1 MEMRTLA
8 IPTSLAA
15 CAGPTASLC
24 MAYRHET
31 VLQLAQSEYLDRA
44 LATSWSHSR
53 LTHVPVQKQHYSHA
67 IGRHRQLQ
75 RLALECAD
83 DTYLSHA
90 KDDRCG
96 LSHHHS

>member
-1 MEMRTLA
+1 MEMRTPA

-15 CAGPTASLC
+15 CAGPTACLG
-24 MAYRHET
+24 MACRPEI

-44 LATSWSHSR
+44 VAASWSSSR
-53 LTHVPVQKQHYSHA
+53 LTQVPVQKRHYSHE
-67 IGRHRQLQ
+67 IGKRGQPR
-75 RLALECAD
+75 RLALECAE